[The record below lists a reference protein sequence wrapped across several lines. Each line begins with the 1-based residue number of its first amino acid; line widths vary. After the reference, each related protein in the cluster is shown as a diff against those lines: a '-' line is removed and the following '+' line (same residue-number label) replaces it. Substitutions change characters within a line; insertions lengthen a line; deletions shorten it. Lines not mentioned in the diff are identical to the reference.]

1 MPRFAWTMLGQPPPF
16 ALGAPSFRFRAL
28 VTHAGR
34 AALGGDREV
43 ALACFAAARLAA
55 AMVPPYLLAPADVAA
70 RTSAMK
76 QWVASIALAAPARHA
91 VTVVIDAVT
100 SGNHPATGSAVEQL
114 IKVAEP
120 QLDPGSIAEL
130 RELVAELRHK

>member
-1 MPRFAWTMLGQPPPF
+1 
-16 ALGAPSFRFRAL
+16 
-28 VTHAGR
+28 
-34 AALGGDREV
+34 
-43 ALACFAAARLAA
+43 
-55 AMVPPYLLAPADVAA
+55 MVPPYLLAPADVAA